1 MTAAKNKNTRH
12 NTSGKQTGDK
22 NWSRFSIISLTVV
35 GIITLTLIVLSWANA
50 PTGQPVSDNRPPVSE
65 TGEQP
70 SGYEPSGNKPP
81 ANEPLPADIELD
93 KVPGQTDGTAWTA
106 MSEKE
111 KLDVVKRAMSNWEV
125 TGVQVKRDADWFI
138 EALDMFYEDKHA
150 DTSQVKVSDAMSV
163 LGLSGGAFGK

>member
-1 MTAAKNKNTRH
+1 
-12 NTSGKQTGDK
+12 
-22 NWSRFSIISLTVV
+22 
-35 GIITLTLIVLSWANA
+35 
-50 PTGQPVSDNRPPVSE
+50 
-65 TGEQP
+65 
-70 SGYEPSGNKPP
+70 
-81 ANEPLPADIELD
+81 
-93 KVPGQTDGTAWTA
+93 

-125 TGVQVKRDADWFI
+125 TGVQVKRDADWFV